1 VSVLKQKKAVIFGI
15 IINLSGCQTTPPQS
29 AQPPSALSEN
39 PKTLDNLPLAV
50 ERDLYA
56 PTSTPPLLASPLAP
70 NPTPERRFNIAANE
84 VPVGVFLAN
93 LVADSSVN
101 LVIHPEVK
109 GKVTLSLQ
117 HVTLN
122 GVLDAIRDVYGY
134 DVQRDGRLI
143 QIYPA
148 GFRTESFVVDYLL
161 MQRQAASNTH
171 INAARQFNQETNEND
186 ASGSGTSISSVSN
199 TDFWSELQT
208 SLAGIIGS
216 TDGRTV
222 VVTPQASLV
231 TVRAMPAEL
240 RQVRRFL
247 QQAVE
252 HLQRQVILEAKIM
265 EVTLNKQYQRGIHWE
280 AILGGQKSQFEIK
293 PSSKATEL
301 MKNGLPSSVSN
312 VFKWTFNKDDKHSFA
327 AVLSLLDTQGDVE
340 VLSSPRVTAT
350 NNQKAVIKVGEDITF
365 TRNYS
370 RLLNQDQDNRYEWIN
385 PTIETEAHFSGISL
399 DVTPQIDDQG
409 SVLLHIHPSVV
420 TVTRESLEVTS
431 NGEQTTI
438 SVPKSQIRESDSV
451 IKAVSG
457 DVIVIGGLMQT
468 YATETEHKVPFL
480 GDIPLLG
487 ALFTHYETEYRKKEL
502 IIVLKPTVVRKGTW
516 AQALADSKRLLE
528 RWEGQ

>member
-1 VSVLKQKKAVIFGI
+1 MSVLKQKKSVVFGI
-15 IINLSGCQTTPPQS
+15 IIGINGCQNTPSQSLEPAASAELDTLPLEVAQDLYTSTTPLMDS
-29 AQPPSALSEN
+29 PPATQL
-39 PKTLDNLPLAV
+39 K
-50 ERDLYA
+50 R
-56 PTSTPPLLASPLAP
+56 
-70 NPTPERRFNIAANE
+70 ERRFDVVANA
-84 VPVGVFLAN
+84 VPVGVFLAS
-93 LVADSSVN
+93 LVAELPVN
-101 LVIHPEVK
+101 LMIDPAVK
-109 GKVTLSLQ
+109 GTVTLSLKQ
-117 HVTLN
+117 VTLDE
-122 GVLDAIRDVYGY
+122 VLDALRDMYGY

-143 QIYPA
+143 QVYPA

-161 MQRQAASNTH
+161 MQRQATSNTH
-171 INAARQFNQETNEND
+171 INATRRVNQEKDQTD
-186 ASGSGTSISSVSN
+186 LMGSGTSISSVSN
-199 TDFWSELQT
+199 TDFWEELQS
-208 SLAGIIGS
+208 SLAGIVGT

-265 EVTLNKQYQRGIHWE
+265 EVTLNKSYQQGIHWE
-280 AILGGQKSQFEIK
+280 TILKGKTSQFDVKLNPTFDQNKSQ
-293 PSSKATEL
+293 SD
-301 MKNGLPSSVSN
+301 GLPAVVSN
-312 VFKWTFNKDDKHSFA
+312 VFKWTKDQKHSFST
-327 AVLSLLDTQGDVE
+327 VLSLLDSQGDVE

-350 NNQKAVIKVGEDITF
+350 NNQKAVIKVGQDITF

-370 RLLNQDQDNRYEWIN
+370 RWLNRDQEDGYDLMN

-409 SVLLHIHPSVV
+409 AVLLHIHPSVV
-420 TVTRESLEVTS
+420 TVQREKLEVTS
-431 NGEQTTI
+431 NGKRTI
-438 SVPKSQIRESDSV
+438 IYVPKSEIRESDSV

-468 YATETEHKVPFL
+468 DASEIEHKVPLL

-487 ALFTHYETEYRKKEL
+487 ALFTSYETVYEKKEL

-528 RWEGQ
+528 RWEGP